1 MLNLVIIGGEGNGG
15 VIASVIESGDY
26 VGEKIALLG
35 FLNDEECEVAGYPVL
50 GKVGEWNRLPEDT
63 KFIWAIHTIGRNLL
77 IERAYSKADI
87 PEHRLLSVVHQDS
100 FVAESAVIGKGVFV
114 MRGCYVGPRADLGSS
129 SMLMANVCFGHDS
142 SCGVCCHFSV
152 GAIVSSYVD
161 IGNYADVTLGARV
174 IEKVRIGDFGVV
186 GSCALATREVE
197 RGAIVLGVPARFHRF
212 IDNWGQKEK

>member
-26 VGEKIALLG
+26 VGEKITLLG
-35 FLNDEECEVAGYPVL
+35 FLNDLEREVAGYPVL
-50 GKVGEWNRLPEDT
+50 GKVCEWDRLPEDT
-63 KFIWAIHTIGRNLL
+63 RFIWAIHTIGRNLL
-77 IERAYSKADI
+77 IEKLYRRAEI
-87 PEHRLLSVVHQDS
+87 PEERLVSVVHQDS
-100 FVAESAVIGKGVFV
+100 FVAESAVIGNGVFV
-114 MRGCYVGPRADLGSS
+114 MRGCYVGPRAELGAS

-152 GAIVSSYVD
+152 GSIVSSYVE

-186 GSCALATREVE
+186 GSCALATREVG
-197 RGAIVLGVPARFHRF
+197 RGCIVLGVPARFHRF
-212 IDNWGQKEK
+212 IDNWDQTER